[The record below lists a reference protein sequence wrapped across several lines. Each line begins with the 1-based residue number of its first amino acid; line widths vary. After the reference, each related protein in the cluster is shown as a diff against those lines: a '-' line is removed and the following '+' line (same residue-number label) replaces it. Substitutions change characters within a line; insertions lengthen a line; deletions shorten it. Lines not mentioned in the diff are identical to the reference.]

1 MNIKKLFAA
10 ALSAMVLAGAFSI
23 SALAAEPT
31 TSNIADTVS
40 VSETSVSP
48 RAENTGWRYK
58 FENGKKYKRLYNYNT
73 KKWVGDWIE
82 C

>member
-40 VSETSVSP
+40 VSEASVSP
-48 RAENTGWRYK
+48 RADNIGWKYK
-58 FENGKKYKRLYNYNT
+58 VENGKKYKRLYNYNT